1 MPRATEMAFGV
12 IVSEWNREITDK
24 LLDGVCKTL
33 ESHGVQSEN
42 IHVWKVPGSFELTFA
57 AKVVAETL
65 MDVDAI
71 ILLGCVIRGETP
83 HFEYVCSS
91 VTKGITDLNV
101 RYDIPFIFG
110 LLTTDTQ
117 EQAKDRAGGKY
128 GNKGDEAAMTAIKMV
143 NFNLA
148 IRD

>member
-1 MPRATEMAFGV
+1 MAFGV